1 MAKDTAQW
9 VGLSEIIYQYIDQAK
24 LTNAEYRRLWTIG
37 VRGVEEIGLDV
48 HSTPKTVKLLVKPNK
63 TVELPSDYIGVSKVG
78 VLNAEGEVSTL
89 RMNPSLTAYAIDMN
103 DRLTKNTDETDVQ
116 TFRLEDL
123 AYVNYYDGARYVNIF
138 GAGSL
143 LNSAGTYGIS
153 EDEGLIYLNNEFPYT
168 YVIMEYFSSPADDVD
183 YKLPV
188 QVKEAV
194 LSYIAWKDIEMLPT
208 GRRVNLSEKQLRRKE
223 FYNQKRLARLRVNP
237 VTPWDANE
245 VIRMGQK
252 LVAKA

>member
-37 VRGVEEIGLDV
+37 VRGVEEMGLDV
-48 HSTPKTVKLLVKPNK
+48 SSTPKTVKLMVKANK
-63 TVELPSDYIGVSKVG
+63 TVDLPSDYIGVSKVG
-78 VLNAEGEVSTL
+78 VLNADGEVATL
-89 RMNPSLTAYAIDMN
+89 RRSPSMTAYAIDLS
-103 DRLTKNTDETDVQ
+103 DRLTKNTDQTDVE
-116 TFRLEDL
+116 TFRLQDL

-143 LNSAGTYGIS
+143 LNAAGTYDIS
-153 EDEGLIYLNNEFPYT
+153 EDEGILYLNNDFPLT
-168 YVIMEYFSSPADDVD
+168 YIIMEYFSSPADDVD
-183 YKLPV
+183 YKIPV
-188 QVKEAV
+188 QIKEAV
-194 LSYIAWKDIEMLPT
+194 FSFIAWRDIEMLPT
-208 GRRVNLSEKQLRRKE
+208 GRRANLSEKQIRRKE

>member
-37 VRGVEEIGLDV
+37 VRGVEEMGLDV
-48 HSTPKTVKLLVKPNK
+48 SSTPKTVKLMVKANK
-63 TVELPSDYIGVSKVG
+63 TVDLPSDYIGVSKVG
-78 VLNAEGEVSTL
+78 VLNADGEVATL
-89 RMNPSLTAYAIDMN
+89 RRSPNMTAYAIDLS
-103 DRLTKNTDETDVQ
+103 DRLTKNTDQTDVE
-116 TFRLEDL
+116 TFRLQDL

-143 LNSAGTYGIS
+143 LNAAGTYDIS
-153 EDEGLIYLNNEFPYT
+153 EDEGILYLNNDFPLAYI
-168 YVIMEYFSSPADDVD
+168 IMEYFSSPADDVD
-183 YKLPV
+183 YKIPV
-188 QVKEAV
+188 QIKEAV
-194 LSYIAWKDIEMLPT
+194 LSFIAWRDIEMLPT
-208 GRRVNLSEKQLRRKE
+208 GRRVNLSEKQIRRKE

>member
-37 VRGVEEIGLDV
+37 VRGVEEMGLDV
-48 HSTPKTVKLLVKPNK
+48 SSTPKTVKLMVKANK
-63 TVELPSDYIGVSKVG
+63 TVDLPSDYIGVSKVG
-78 VLNAEGEVSTL
+78 VLNADGEVATL
-89 RMNPSLTAYAIDMN
+89 RRNPNMTAYAIDLA
-103 DRLTKNTDETDVQ
+103 DRLTKNTDDTDVE
-116 TFRLEDL
+116 TFRLQDL

-143 LNSAGTYGIS
+143 LNAAGTYDIS
-153 EDEGLIYLNNEFPYT
+153 EDEGLLYLNNEFTLAYI
-168 YVIMEYFSSPADDVD
+168 IMEYFSSPADDVD
-183 YKLPV
+183 YKIPV
-188 QVKEAV
+188 QIKEAV
-194 LSYIAWKDIEMLPT
+194 LSFIAWRDIEMLPT
-208 GRRVNLSEKQLRRKE
+208 GRRVNLSEKQIRRKE

-245 VIRMGQK
+245 IIRMGQK

>member
-1 MAKDTAQW
+1 MAMDTAQW
-9 VGLSEIIYQYIDQAK
+9 VGLSEVIYQYIDQAK

-37 VRGVEEIGLDV
+37 VRGVEEIGMDV
-48 HSTPKTVKLLVKPNK
+48 HLTPKTVKLLVKSNK
-63 TVELPSDYIGVSKVG
+63 TVELPSDYVGFSKLG
-78 VLNAEGEVSTL
+78 VLNAEGEVATL
-89 RMNPSLTAYAIDMN
+89 RRNPNLTAYAIDMN
-103 DRLTKNTDETDVQ
+103 DRLSKNTDQTDVQ
-116 TFRLEDL
+116 TFRLQDL

-143 LNSAGTYGIS
+143 LNAAGTFDIS
-153 EDEGLIYLNNEFPYT
+153 EDEGIIYLNNEFPYT

-183 YKLPV
+183 YRIPF

-208 GRRVNLSEKQLRRKE
+208 GRRVNISEKQIRRKE
-223 FYNQKRLARLRVNP
+223 FYNQKRLAKLRVNP

>member
-1 MAKDTAQW
+1 MDTAQW
-9 VGLSEIIYQYIDQAK
+9 VSLSEIIYQYIDQAK

-37 VRGVEEIGLDV
+37 VRGVEEVGMDV
-48 HSTPKTVKLLVKPNK
+48 HSTPKTVKLLVKANK
-63 TVELPSDYIGVSKVG
+63 TVELPSDYVGFSKVG
-78 VLNAEGEVSTL
+78 VLNADGEVATL
-89 RMNPSLTAYAIDMN
+89 RRNPNLTAYAIDMN
-103 DRLTKNTDETDVQ
+103 DRLTKNTDQTDVQ
-116 TFRLEDL
+116 TFRLQDL

-143 LNSAGTYGIS
+143 LNAAGTFDIS
-153 EDEGLIYLNNEFPYT
+153 EDEGILYLNNDFPYT

-183 YKLPV
+183 YKIPF

-208 GRRVNLSEKQLRRKE
+208 GRRVNISEKQIRRKE
-223 FYNQKRLARLRVNP
+223 FYNQKRLAKLRVNP